1 MLFFVS
7 GGIFSFKSIDTWQ
20 IFADVKIFLRVKL
33 STYLTDQIDSQN
45 DFRVASDFKRLRRT

>member
-1 MLFFVS
+1 MLFSVS